1 MADVPVIVFPD
12 IEAVAISYLSGVLD
26 EAVTVDS
33 EWPEHL
39 VESLPVVAVSRGGGA
54 TRLATVTDEPTL
66 DIDVLAAT
74 KAEAHDLAQLV
85 RAHLFAAQGRTLP
98 GAQIYGVDDTS
109 FIWLPDE
116 LTGTPRYVLVLSLIV
131 RPA

>member
-1 MADVPVIVFPD
+1 MADVPLVVFPD
-12 IEAVAISYLSGVLD
+12 A
-26 EAVTVDS
+26 EAVTIAHLRSVLDTSVMVDS

-39 VESLPVVAVSRGGGA
+39 ADSLPVVSVSRGGGA
-54 TRLATVTDEPTL
+54 TRLAAVTDEATL

-85 RAHLFAAQGRTLP
+85 RAHLVATQGRVIP
-98 GAQIYGVDDTS
+98 GARVYSVDDTS

-116 LTGTPRYVLVLSLIV
+116 TTGIPRYVLVMSMLL
-131 RPA
+131 RPV

>member
-1 MADVPVIVFPD
+1 MPDIPVVAFPD
-12 IEAVAISYLSGVLD
+12 VEAVAISYLAGVLA
-26 EAVTVDS
+26 ENVTVDS

-39 VESLPVVAVSRGGGA
+39 SESLPVVAVSRGGGA
-54 TRLATVTDEPTL
+54 SRLATVTDEPTL
-66 DIDVLAAT
+66 DIDVLAST

-85 RAHLFAAQGRTLP
+85 RAHLFAAQGRVLP
-98 GAQIYGVDDTS
+98 GARIYGVDDTS

-116 LTGTPRYVLVLSLIV
+116 ITGTPRYVLVLSLVV